1 MTASRV
7 VPREE
12 ATRQAR
18 LFRARLRTPL
28 GQAGSGLIDD
38 VRIYDR
44 ALSAAE
50 IQALYRAGQ

>member
-1 MTASRV
+1 MVTASRV

-38 VRIYDR
+38 VRI